1 MVDTSLLL
9 YSLKL
14 AILKNP
20 FGRIF
25 TCAQM
30 HQGGGVDKCHSEPS
44 KERILV
50 KSSQLLQL
58 VLHLVGTAETAEMRI
73 DRGKKVAETLV
84 ANLSRVLGSVE
95 PDAPVS
101 LSILTLSTPPPD
113 MSSFV
118 KPLCRD
124 ESPFNVSSSQ
134 AEVAAANA
142 SSRGSLM
149 SILTSL
155 ISASGSVPR

>member
-14 AILKNP
+14 RRRKIRSVVFLHAP
-20 FGRIF
+20 RY
-25 TCAQM
+25 TR
-30 HQGGGVDKCHSEPS
+30 GGVDKCHSEPS

-84 ANLSRVLGSVE
+84 ANLSRVLRSFE
-95 PDAPVS
+95 SDAPVS
-101 LSILTLSTPPPD
+101 LSVLTLSTPPPD
-113 MSSFV
+113 T
-118 KPLCRD
+118 
-124 ESPFNVSSSQ
+124 SSS
-134 AEVAAANA
+134 
-142 SSRGSLM
+142 
-149 SILTSL
+149 
-155 ISASGSVPR
+155 